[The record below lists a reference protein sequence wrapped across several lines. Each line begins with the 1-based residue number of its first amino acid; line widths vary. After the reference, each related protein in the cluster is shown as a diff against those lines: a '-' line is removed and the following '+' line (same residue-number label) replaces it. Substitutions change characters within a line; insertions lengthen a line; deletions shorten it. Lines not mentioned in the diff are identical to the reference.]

1 MTSSDQATKINAG
14 SEPPRSRNFSEFG
27 TPLTYRYTIV
37 CIWIAKLLSALLFY
51 HYLLGSVQLCCAW
64 LLWLQHWFMAINLH
78 PDASSD
84 SGHGRT
90 EESAFSWNY
99 FSWRRFNR
107 DSNSAV
113 IRCFHFWSF
122 RISPFLFFP
131 PEINR
136 VLTIKL
142 IPQISLFCKEKNLLS
157 LVSDKSINRKKN
169 KRISCFFNLRCDDNQ
184 WDFFLNH
191 WTPVI

>member
-27 TPLTYRYTIV
+27 TPLTCHYTIV

-51 HYLLGSVQLCCAW
+51 HYLLGSFQLCCAW

-78 PDASSD
+78 HDASSD

-99 FSWRRFNR
+99 FSSWRRFNR
-107 DSNSAV
+107 DSNSAAL
-113 IRCFHFWSF
+113 RCFHFWSF
-122 RISPFLFFP
+122 RISHFVFLP
-131 PEINR
+131 K
-136 VLTIKL
+136 VAMDL
-142 IPQISLFCKEKNLLS
+142 ISWYFSGLSYLLWVEF
-157 LVSDKSINRKKN
+157 LVPTSGLAIYKGSK
-169 KRISCFFNLRCDDNQ
+169 
-184 WDFFLNH
+184 
-191 WTPVI
+191 P